1 MNRKKIIQQNY
12 LKLFGISLFVGLLS
26 SILATLLRFITEKTE
41 HRVFEFIS
49 FTNPYLFIVFPTIGI
64 TLIYFLRKYA
74 FKGRKNKGITEIYNT
89 LDRRKNHLPLFKIPS
104 HFLNG
109 FLTVI
114 FGGSSGIEVSTVV
127 ATATI
132 GNTVYK
138 RNFSAKLYKRELIC
152 AASAAG
158 VAILFS
164 SPLAGL
170 LFGLEVI
177 SRKVKKTI
185 LISCI
190 GSTLVASI
198 FIYVLGEGP
207 IISNLLIDW
216 QWKSIPFF
224 LLISGLAS
232 LLAVGFTLLVIH
244 IKTFFGNINNNF
256 LRVNLGA
263 ISVGLLIFY
272 FPVLFGDSYH
282 GLNEVLN
289 TESIS
294 IGYLFLLIL
303 LKPLASSLTLG
314 AGGDGGVFAP
324 SIIAGSFLGMSIA
337 IFCNTVLG
345 MDVSPINYAL
355 IGAGSALSAAIY
367 APCTA
372 IIIICNITP
381 NGYTLLFPLLACCII
396 SKLLAH
402 KILPYNVY
410 TYDMYKEN
418 LKKVIA

>member
-1 MNRKKIIQQNY
+1 MNRKRIIQQNY
-12 LKLFGISLFVGLLS
+12 FKLFGISLFVGLLS
-26 SILATLLRFITEKTE
+26 SFLATILRFITEKTE
-41 HRVFEFIS
+41 HKVFEFIS
-49 FTNPYLFIVFPTIGI
+49 GTNPCLFIIFPTIGI
-64 TLIYFLRKYA
+64 TIIYFLRKYA

-89 LDRRKNHLPLFKIPS
+89 LDRRKDHLPLFKIPS

-132 GNTVYK
+132 GNEVYK
-138 RNFSAKLYKRELIC
+138 KNFSAKLYKRELIC

-170 LFGLEVI
+170 LFGIEVI
-177 SRKVKKTI
+177 SRKFKKTI
-185 LISCI
+185 LISCMA
-190 GSTLVASI
+190 STLVASL
-198 FIYVLGEGP
+198 FIYSFGEGP
-207 IISNLLIDW
+207 IISNYLIDW

-224 LLISGLAS
+224 LIISCLAGI
-232 LLAVGFTLLVIH
+232 LAVGFTLLVIYT
-244 IKTFFGNINNNF
+244 KTFFGNINNNF
-256 LRVNLGA
+256 IRVNLGA

-294 IGYLFLLIL
+294 IGYLLLLIL

-324 SIIAGSFLGMSIA
+324 SIIAGAFLGLSIA
-337 IFCNTVLG
+337 IFCKSILG
-345 MDVSPINYAL
+345 MDISPINYAL

-367 APCTA
+367 APFTA

-381 NGYTLLFPLLACCII
+381 NGYTLFIPLIVCCLL
-396 SKLLAH
+396 SKFFANKL
-402 KILPYNVY
+402 LPYNVY

-418 LKKVIA
+418 LKKSIA